1 MSTVENFI
9 HYVIASKE
17 DQLLAANPQD
27 ANRIRAEM
35 NLAYQLLSGSERKAP

>member
-9 HYVIASKE
+9 HYVIASKK

-27 ANRIRAEM
+27 ANRLRAEIK
-35 NLAYQLLSGSERKAP
+35 LAHQLLEDGEAG